1 MPKGDFSGREKRLFL
16 AALAFRFGPEGF
28 FCFGGVMGD
37 KITVPHILKM
47 KQRGEKITCLT
58 AYDYSFARIL
68 DEAGVEMLLVGDSLG
83 CVVQGQPNTLAVTMD
98 EMIYHT
104 RLVARG
110 RKRALL
116 ISDMPFLSYQTSR
129 EQALQN
135 AGRFLKEAGAEAV
148 KLEGGVT
155 MRETIDAIVKA
166 GIPVMGHVGLT
177 PQSVHQFGGYKIQ
190 GREKDRHERV
200 VRDALAV
207 EEAGAFSIVLEGM
220 PLELA
225 KEITERLT
233 IPTIGIGAGAHCDG
247 QVLVIH
253 DMLGLFDD
261 FTPKFVKRYADLK
274 NTVAGAAKE
283 FIGEVKEKKFPTEEH
298 SFR

>member
-1 MPKGDFSGREKRLFL
+1 
-16 AALAFRFGPEGF
+16 
-28 FCFGGVMGD
+28 MGD

-83 CVVQGQPNTLAVTMD
+83 CVVQGHHNTLAVTMD

-104 RLVARG
+104 RLVARAS
-110 RKRALL
+110 RRALV
-116 ISDMPFLSYQTSR
+116 IGDMPFLSYQASK
-129 EQALQN
+129 EQALIN

-148 KLEGGVT
+148 KLEGGVAVKDT
-155 MRETIDAIVKA
+155 LAAIVDA

-177 PQSVHQFGGYKIQ
+177 PQSVHRFGGYKIQ
-190 GREKDRHERV
+190 GREKARRETV
-200 VRDALAV
+200 LRDAQAV
-207 EEAGAFSIVLEGM
+207 EEAGAFSVVLEGM

-225 KEITERLT
+225 QEITERLT
-233 IPTIGIGAGAHCDG
+233 IPTIGIGAGMHCDG
-247 QVLVIH
+247 QVLVLY

-274 NTVAGAAKE
+274 TAISGAVKSY
-283 FIGEVKEKKFPTEEH
+283 IDEVKDKKFPQEEH
-298 SFR
+298 SFK

>member
-1 MPKGDFSGREKRLFL
+1 MPKGESSGRE
-16 AALAFRFGPEGF
+16 AALPASVAFRIGSGGL
-28 FCFGGVMGD
+28 FCFRRRDMGE
-37 KITVPHILKM
+37 KITAPHIVKM

-155 MRETIDAIVKA
+155 VRETIDAIVKA

-190 GREKDRHERV
+190 GR
-200 VRDALAV
+200 
-207 EEAGAFSIVLEGM
+207 
-220 PLELA
+220 
-225 KEITERLT
+225 
-233 IPTIGIGAGAHCDG
+233 
-247 QVLVIH
+247 
-253 DMLGLFDD
+253 
-261 FTPKFVKRYADLK
+261 
-274 NTVAGAAKE
+274 
-283 FIGEVKEKKFPTEEH
+283 
-298 SFR
+298 